1 MAMHLKSSM
10 PILACALAT
19 LTPSLAAAD
28 ALDPHT
34 KFYTPDSKPA
44 AYAQIQ
50 QLKRH
55 HQRDDAELIQK
66 LIDTPH
72 AAWFTGGTPREV
84 TKDVKK
90 LLRVAT
96 AHREVPVLVAY
107 NIPFRDCAQFSAGGA
122 TSVEEYLDWIDA
134 FAKGIGSSKAI
145 VILEP
150 DGLGIIPWYNPFAA
164 RDSWEADPNKLEWC
178 QPAEADPATAAAD
191 RFFMLHYAVTKLKAL
206 GGTRVYMD
214 GTHTGWLGSGDA
226 ADRLYQA
233 GVSEADGFYL
243 NASNYRSEEQLV
255 KYGTWVSKCL
265 WFGDSASGSWGAG
278 HFEWCGSQYSPA
290 NPGDFS
296 TWGLTDDWYTNNV
309 ESQTWVPYPGDE
321 GLKRFVIDTSRN
333 GEGPWTPTAAYSD
346 PQDWCNPP
354 GRGVGLTPSANT
366 GVSLLD
372 ATLWIK
378 VPGESDGECNRGLGP
393 AGTTVDPEWG
403 LIDPAAGDWFPQM
416 ALQLAHNAS
425 PSLLSC
431 GRSGH

>member
-1 MAMHLKSSM
+1 
-10 PILACALAT
+10 
-19 LTPSLAAAD
+19 
-28 ALDPHT
+28 
-34 KFYTPDSKPA
+34 
-44 AYAQIQ
+44 
-50 QLKRH
+50 
-55 HQRDDAELIQK
+55 
-66 LIDTPH
+66 
-72 AAWFTGGTPREV
+72 V
-84 TKDVKK
+84 
-90 LLRVAT
+90 
-96 AHREVPVLVAY
+96 
-107 NIPFRDCAQFSAGGA
+107 
-122 TSVEEYLDWIDA
+122 
-134 FAKGIGSSKAI
+134 
-145 VILEP
+145 
-150 DGLGIIPWYNPFAA
+150 
-164 RDSWEADPNKLEWC
+164 
-178 QPAEADPATAAAD
+178 TAAAD

-290 NPGDFS
+290 NPSDFS